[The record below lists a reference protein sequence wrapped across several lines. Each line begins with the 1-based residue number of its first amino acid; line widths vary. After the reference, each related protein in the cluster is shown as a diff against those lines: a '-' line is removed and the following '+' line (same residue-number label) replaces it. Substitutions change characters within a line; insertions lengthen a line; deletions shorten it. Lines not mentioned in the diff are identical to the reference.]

1 MSSSLGFLFHFS
13 SPISDAARSHLLK
26 VYSLL
31 TAGVL
36 AAVTGCYLDMHF
48 FHLGGLATALLGALT
63 FGLARS
69 SVAVSYKDNSV
80 GVILFL
86 FAASIQGASLS
97 PLVQVAAIYHPQ
109 ALPTAFL
116 STLAV
121 FASFSGAAVM
131 AKRRE
136 FFYLGGILGTVASF
150 LAFIS
155 LASIVVRFSI
165 IMDIQLYAGLAMFL
179 GYVLLD
185 TQVMIDRF
193 ESGQNRSN
201 FVRPACDLFA
211 DLIAVFV
218 RILILL
224 MRKNEKRR
232 NSFNPSSASSPERRY
247 YKRQQE

>member
-1 MSSSLGFLFHFS
+1 MSFSFKNLLHFS
-13 SPISDAARSHLLK
+13 APISEAARSHLLQ

-36 AAVTGCYLDMHF
+36 AAVIGCYVDMNYFHF
-48 FHLGGLATALLGALT
+48 GGLATALIGALA
-63 FGLARS
+63 FGMARS
-69 SVAVSYKDNSV
+69 RHVSSYKDNTV
-80 GVILFL
+80 AVLLFL
-86 FAASIQGASLS
+86 SACTVQGVSLS
-97 PLVQVAAIYHPQ
+97 PLVHIAALYHPQ

-116 STLAV
+116 TTLAV
-121 FASFSGAAVM
+121 FASFSGAAVV
-131 AKRRE
+131 ARRRE
-136 FFYLGGILGTVASF
+136 FFYLAGILGTVAGF
-150 LAFIS
+150 LSIIS
-155 LASIVVRFSI
+155 LMNIFGRVSIYL
-165 IMDIQLYAGLAMFL
+165 DLQLYLGLAMFL

-211 DLIAVFV
+211 DLVAVFV
-218 RILILL
+218 RILIVL

-232 NSFNPSSASSPERRY
+232 TSFSQASPASPDRKY